1 LKNKAILE
9 KGLAEFVR
17 RFESETDQIKKQ
29 VHFNSVQN
37 ITNGLIKIW
46 NKPECEK
53 LISQL
58 QEYFREIKSM
68 NYPID
73 KIISASQYKNYI
85 YPAGSYL
92 IFNKSFITKA
102 SFKAFIIWG
111 LIFDIVFYFISNMYL
126 NFYFP
131 FFTPLFTLLGWLKQR
146 KAIKEKR
153 IFGIFW

>member
-1 LKNKAILE
+1 MNHKKILE
-9 KGLAEFVR
+9 NELKDFII
-17 RFESETDQIKKQ
+17 RFESETEHIKKQ

-53 LISQL
+53 LISQIR
-58 QEYFREIKSM
+58 EYFREIKSM

-111 LIFDIVFYFISNMYL
+111 VILDIAFYLVSNIYV

-131 FFTPLFTLLGWLKQR
+131 FFTPLLTFFGWLKQR